1 MIKVSAPVITMSLQT
16 ALIDVR
22 STRPWVN
29 TPLPRLEAPSVDVED
44 AEAQEARDD
53 LGYIDG

>member
-22 STRPWVN
+22 STRPWV
-29 TPLPRLEAPSVDVED
+29 TKQLTRIEAHSVDVEED
-44 AEAQEARDD
+44 EAQEARDD

>member
-44 AEAQEARDD
+44 AEAQEARDN
-53 LGYIDG
+53 LGYST